1 MAKARSPNR
10 NKAFEIWRDSC
21 GKIPLKDI
29 AQKLNASDS
38 LIRKWKNI
46 DQWDSKL
53 NGNVTNGD
61 KVSNGNV
68 TDKKIAQKSKIGA
81 PIGNKNAAGHGAP
94 KGNKNALGNNGGAP
108 NRNTNAVKTGEHQTL
123 WLEYLTEEEQDQYQG
138 ISVDKL
144 EQIDEDIR
152 LLTWRENLMMKRIH
166 KLKDGVDN
174 VEIDTV
180 EEACVKIKPVQ
191 VYDEKAGRMII
202 KNTIT
207 REMQVVEVR
216 KKEKSMIAE
225 ILRVEE
231 ALTRV
236 QDKKAKLIQAK
247 HKIELDYE
255 RLALERR
262 KVDILESKT
271 DIDLMIR
278 KDKYDNG
285 DKATGV
291 TIIDDIPEVDDDECQ
306 P

>member
-10 NKAFEIWRDSC
+10 DKAFEIWRDSS
-21 GKIPLKDI
+21 GEIQLKEI
-29 AQKLNASDS
+29 AQQLNVSDS

-46 DQWDSKL
+46 DDWDSKL
-53 NGNVTNGD
+53 NGNVTNENIN
-61 KVSNGNV
+61 SNGNV
-68 TDKKIAQKSKIGA
+68 TIKNVTQKRKVGGQ
-81 PIGNKNAAGHGAP
+81 IGNKNAAGHGAP
-94 KGNKNALGNNGGAP
+94 KGNKNALGNDGGAP
-108 NRNTNAVKTGEHQTL
+108 TRNTNAVKTGEYQTL

-180 EEACVKIKPVQ
+180 EEACVKVKPVE
-191 VYDEKAGRMII
+191 VYDEKAGRII
-202 KNTIT
+202 VKNTTT

-216 KKEKSMIAE
+216 KKAKSMLAE
-225 ILRVEE
+225 ILRIED